1 MAHDAR
7 FGLPLSLEEALQA
20 DPSPEAATLV
30 RMLADADRPRPASR
44 PHAWRAWAAGA
55 LAAIGTAGVAH
66 AGAATLEGRWTM
78 AAQGSSFSEALSG
91 PAPDSATLVVSR
103 DDGRRLTYEVVESR
117 GGAEVARGR
126 YDLSFTAAPSTTTV
140 DGVRRRV
147 EARRDGAGQVEV
159 RAPAVRGVQAVIRL
173 RRSEP
178 DVAVLDHEVEA
189 PDGVVRVEE
198 IRWVRAPEQASPWRT
213 AAAEEE

>member
-30 RMLADADRPRPASR
+30 RMLAEADPPRRPLLTHS
-44 PHAWRAWAAGA
+44 WRAWAAGA

-66 AGAATLEGRWTM
+66 AGATLEGRWTM

-91 PAPDSATLVVSR
+91 PAPDAATLVVSR

-147 EARRDGAGQVEV
+147 EAHRDGAGQVEV

-198 IRWVRAPEQASPWRT
+198 IRWVRAPEPAKTWRT